1 MAHNRTRKP
10 RHLTADRYFLI
21 SFVNSLFGARLR
33 SGCASLD
40 CFTGLPGFK
49 MDDAQSGRYMTESS
63 TQSPDMPSDFPG
75 TDKRVTILGVPLGF
89 GASMAGV
96 DMGPSAVRVAGLTH
110 RIAALGYEVRDL
122 GDLHVPRPT
131 SLPGFEDK
139 LKYLTEI
146 HAVCKELASTVY
158 EVFEGEEFP
167 IILGGDHSIAIGSF
181 AGAARYFR
189 EREETLGLI
198 YFDAHADMNTPET
211 TPSGNIHGMPLS
223 ALLGYGAPELVNIGG
238 FAPKLDPKLCAHVG
252 ARDIDPGERKLI
264 SRLGVR
270 FFTMREIDERGLSAC
285 MDEAIHI
292 VRQGTGGYGVTFDV
306 DALDPGD
313 APGSGTLVRGG
324 LTYREAHLA
333 MEKIA
338 EADGM
343 RSLEVV
349 EINTALDVNNRT
361 AELGVELILS
371 ALGKTIL

>member
-1 MAHNRTRKP
+1 MNH
-10 RHLTADRYFLI
+10 
-21 SFVNSLFGARLR
+21 RL
-33 SGCASLD
+33 GVKL
-40 CFTGLPGFK
+40 
-49 MDDAQSGRYMTESS
+49 ESS
-63 TQSPDMPSDFPG
+63 ARSQNFPG
-75 TDKRVTILGVPLGF
+75 QGKRISILGVPLGF

-96 DMGPSAVRVAGLTH
+96 DMGPSAVRVAGLAH

-122 GDLHVPRPT
+122 GDLHVQRPT
-131 SLPGFEDK
+131 SLPGFDEK

-146 HAVCKELASTVY
+146 HAVCRELASRIY
-158 EVFEGEEFP
+158 DVFKADEFP

-189 EREETLGLI
+189 ERNQSLGLI

-223 ALLGYGAPELVNIGG
+223 ALLGEGAPELVNVGG
-238 FAPKLDPKLCAHVG
+238 FSPKLDPKLCAHVG
-252 ARDIDPGERKLI
+252 ARDIDPGERELI
-264 SRLGVR
+264 KRLGVR
-270 FFTMREIDERGLSAC
+270 FFTMREIDERGLSEC

-292 VRQGTGGYGVTFDV
+292 VQQGTGGYGVTFDV

-338 EADGM
+338 EAGGM